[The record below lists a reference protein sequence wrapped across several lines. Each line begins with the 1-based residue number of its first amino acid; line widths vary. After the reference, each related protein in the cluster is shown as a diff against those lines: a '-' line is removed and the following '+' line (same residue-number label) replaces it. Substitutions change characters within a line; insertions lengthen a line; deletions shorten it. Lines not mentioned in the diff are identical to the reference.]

1 MQLSAVDA
9 TGTLLWIVMLLCFAA
24 LMSIRRINSAFDRW
38 RTAGRA
44 MVLATV
50 FETVGS
56 TYSKAGHRMLIADNG
71 DYQGLV
77 SGGCLEG
84 DLAERASMVL
94 RDQQSAP
101 VSYDLRDDGDD
112 VFGLGVGC
120 NGLIRVFLQPLLAE
134 SAYEPYMS
142 LSRLYEAH
150 EPTVTATVI
159 ASSARGPAPGSTFV
173 RGPDGA
179 FEPVG
184 DVRFTNNQ
192 LRGAFFAELAEIK
205 EVPTGRFL
213 TSDSGIGMLI
223 APLAPIPR
231 LLVLGAGL
239 DSVPV
244 VRIAAELGWYV
255 TVVDHRPA
263 YLARGDLL
271 VADAAELVD
280 PRGLRRAIDLSLF
293 DAAIVMSHHLETD
306 AMYLQQLATAPLRYL
321 GVLGPTARRQRLVK
335 KLAESAPDLDAR
347 LRGPIGIDIGGGTPE
362 SIALSILA
370 ELQRVFSGQAQ

>member
-1 MQLSAVDA
+1 
-9 TGTLLWIVMLLCFAA
+9 
-24 LMSIRRINSAFDRW
+24 
-38 RTAGRA
+38 
-44 MVLATV
+44 
-50 FETVGS
+50 
-56 TYSKAGHRMLIADNG
+56 
-71 DYQGLV
+71 
-77 SGGCLEG
+77 
-84 DLAERASMVL
+84 MVL

-101 VSYDLRDDGDD
+101 VTYDLRDDGDD

-142 LSRLYEAH
+142 LSRLYKAH
-150 EPTVTATVI
+150 ESTVTATVI
-159 ASSARGPAPGSTFV
+159 ASPASAPAPGSTFV
-173 RGPDGA
+173 LGQHGA

-184 DVRFTNNQ
+184 DVRFTDDQ
-192 LRGAFFAELAEIK
+192 LRDAFLAELAEFSGARA
-205 EVPTGRFL
+205 GRFV
-213 TSDSGIGMLI
+213 TGDSGIDVLI
-223 APLAPIPR
+223 APLEPIPR

-263 YLARGDLL
+263 YLARGDLV